1 MTYREKSPC
10 SILSQMGHREKR
22 ERERL
27 CTEVWHLAPGTRGPG
42 AWACWARHPNYTS
55 VPQVSLFWWELL
67 CGQKTRGGLYNKSD
81 KSRFKS
87 GK

>member
-27 CTEVWHLAPGTRGPG
+27 CTEVWHLAPWVLVPGPAG
-42 AWACWARHPNYTS
+42 PDTPIIH
-55 VPQVSLFWWELL
+55 LFPRFLSSGGSS
-67 CGQKTRGGLYNKSD
+67 CVDKKQGGGLYNKSD